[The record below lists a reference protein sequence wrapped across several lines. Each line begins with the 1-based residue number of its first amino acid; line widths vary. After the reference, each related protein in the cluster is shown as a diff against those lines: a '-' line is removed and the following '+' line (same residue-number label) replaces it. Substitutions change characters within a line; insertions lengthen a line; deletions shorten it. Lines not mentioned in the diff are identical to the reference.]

1 MSWNNYSTSLYPSA
15 LYRLTQLSRYDIAAS
30 PESGP
35 TPGAKHVYSSP
46 LSFTILVEKAHPVSI
61 NNIQINT
68 NITFIYLFITLPYIK
83 LKLNN
88 HQ

>member
-1 MSWNNYSTSLYPSA
+1 M
-15 LYRLTQLSRYDIAAS
+15 AAK

-35 TPGAKHVYSSP
+35 TPGAIQVYSSP
-46 LSFTILVEKAHPVSI
+46 FSLTILVENAQPVSI

-88 HQ
+88 HRLKAGGFM